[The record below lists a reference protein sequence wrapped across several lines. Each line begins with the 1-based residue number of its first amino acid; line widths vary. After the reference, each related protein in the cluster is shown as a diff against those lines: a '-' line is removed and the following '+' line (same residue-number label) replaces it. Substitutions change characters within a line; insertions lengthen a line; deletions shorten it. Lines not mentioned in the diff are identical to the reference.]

1 MNLSFYINNNHLTL
15 MKVKRI
21 SIFSSVNLRKTLN
34 NLSPQIHSLLI
45 IHSKYMKTIFFMIL
59 MFMLIIYKVMKIY
72 LMVLY
77 RLNIQVN
84 FFYKSFL
91 FPK

>member
-1 MNLSFYINNNHLTL
+1 
-15 MKVKRI
+15 
-21 SIFSSVNLRKTLN
+21 
-34 NLSPQIHSLLI
+34 
-45 IHSKYMKTIFFMIL
+45 MKTIFFMIL